1 MKLHTLSRVSLP
13 FRAGHRARALN
24 TAGFPGTKRKYG
36 NGVVLAEA
44 KRVAS
49 RELRVE
55 LGSRTKV
62 SG

>member
-1 MKLHTLSRVSLP
+1 MWN
-13 FRAGHRARALN
+13 RAG
-24 TAGFPGTKRKYG
+24 FQGTRMKYG
-36 NGVVLAEA
+36 KGVVLAEA